1 MPVEVQRLND
11 QQDPAALLGR
21 AAAALDAG
29 ELVVLPTETVYGAA
43 GRLDKAAA
51 VAKLRKIR
59 RDATGPFTIHLASPD
74 GVDAL
79 VGTLSPLA
87 RRMTQKLWPG
97 PVSIVFD
104 VAASQ
109 RAKVAKRLKLAETDL
124 FIDGTITLRCPDHRA
139 ATAVLAKTSG
149 SVAMARVETNFSGEP
164 FDAVSLSH
172 LESSVSLVID
182 AGRTRFAKPSTI
194 VRVEGD
200 AYRVVREGVFDERII
215 KRQLETMIL
224 FVCSGNTCRSPMASA
239 LATRILRDRYGI
251 DGHADLDAAG
261 IRVVSAGTFA
271 MPGLRATPQAVDA
284 VSDLGGD
291 LTAHRSRQLT
301 PELIHAADFI
311 FTMGKTHAEST
322 LAMSPSA
329 AARVMPLDPAR
340 DVEDPIGSDVS
351 TYRELAGHFVPLIES
366 RFEQT
371 VFKLHPPHPSQT
383 SQSSSEA
390 KK

>member
-11 QQDPAALLGR
+11 QQDPTALIGR

-43 GRLDKAAA
+43 GRLDKPAA
-51 VAKLRKIR
+51 VAKLRKMR
-59 RDATGPFTIHLASPD
+59 RDATGPFTIHLATPD

-79 VGTLSPLA
+79 IGTLSPLA

-97 PVSIVFD
+97 PVAIVFD
-104 VAASQ
+104 VAAGQ
-109 RAKVAKRLKLAETDL
+109 RAKFAKRLKLTEADL
-124 FIDGTITLRCPDHRA
+124 FIDGTMTLRCPDHSA
-139 ATAVLAKTSG
+139 ATAVLAKAG
-149 SVAMARVETNFSGEP
+149 GVVAMARVETNFSGEP
-164 FDAVSLSH
+164 FDSVSLSH
-172 LESSVSLVID
+172 LEAGGVSLVID

-194 VRVEGD
+194 VRLEGD
-200 AYRVVREGVFDERII
+200 SYRVVREGVFDERII

-224 FVCSGNTCRSPMASA
+224 FVCSGNTCRSPMAGA
-239 LATRILRDRYGI
+239 LATRILRNRYGVN
-251 DGHADLDAAG
+251 GNADLDAAG

-284 VSDLGGD
+284 VADLGGD
-291 LTAHRSRQLT
+291 LTTHRSRQLT

-311 FTMGKTHAEST
+311 FTMGKSHAEST
-322 LAMSPSA
+322 IAMSPSA

-371 VFKLHPPHPSQT
+371 VFKLHPPHPSQ
-383 SQSSSEA
+383 SSSEA